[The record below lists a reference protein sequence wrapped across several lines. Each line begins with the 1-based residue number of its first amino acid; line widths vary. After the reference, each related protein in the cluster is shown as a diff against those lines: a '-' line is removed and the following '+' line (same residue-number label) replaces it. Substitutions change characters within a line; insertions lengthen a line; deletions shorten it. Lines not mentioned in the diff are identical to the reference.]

1 MSKSDE
7 TTRDL
12 FVRVLEIEPN
22 WADLLIENG
31 FTTLEEVAYVPI
43 EELRSINGL
52 SEEQIQAWRSR
63 ARSHLLAQAIDGE
76 GDGGDPLP
84 LPVVN
89 PRKPISG
96 GAGAQMDDDDV
107 R

>member
-1 MSKSDE
+1 MSKSDK
-7 TTRDL
+7 TPRDL
-12 FVRVLEIEPN
+12 FARVLAIEPN
-22 WADLLIENG
+22 RADLLIENG

-43 EELRSINGL
+43 DEFRSIDSL

-63 ARSHLLAQAIDGE
+63 ARSHLLAQAIDSE

-84 LPVVN
+84 LPAVD
-89 PRKPISG
+89 PRKPMSG
-96 GAGAQMDDDDV
+96 GAGARMDDDDV